1 MRLVSST
8 NLKRTSAGGE
18 AMAITLLIGFMLSIS
33 LGGYVT
39 GAMLGFSLIENR
51 DENTLVSIAVTPASV
66 KGYTLFKSAYC
77 FIFSFI
83 GNLIMVGGLKLLAS
97 ESYVIEYGLQTIS
110 LLDNIS
116 YFQITVFSLVS
127 ALIVPFFGG
136 LFAIVA
142 KNKIEGFAIMK
153 TGGIIV
159 MIPLL
164 CLLNPFMG
172 PWQYSLGLV
181 PNFWTVKALLNV
193 ATQTSNSADLGF
205 WT

>member
-1 MRLVSST
+1 
-8 NLKRTSAGGE
+8 
-18 AMAITLLIGFMLSIS
+18 
-33 LGGYVT
+33 
-39 GAMLGFSLIENR
+39 
-51 DENTLVSIAVTPASV
+51 
-66 KGYTLFKSAYC
+66 
-77 FIFSFI
+77 
-83 GNLIMVGGLKLLAS
+83 
-97 ESYVIEYGLQTIS
+97 
-110 LLDNIS
+110 
-116 YFQITVFSLVS
+116 
-127 ALIVPFFGG
+127 
-136 LFAIVA
+136 
-142 KNKIEGFAIMK
+142 MK